1 MVKAL
6 GGRARGDRRRISFL
20 CLLAAALLC
29 LRPVLRLYAETGPG
43 TVAEITAETAAGTTA
58 GAESETALWTVP
70 EATAGTAS
78 EAATGT
84 TSTLSET
91 TDVPSIEL
99 YAQSAVLMDADS
111 GRILYG
117 KNMDEI
123 RPMASTTKIM
133 TCILALERA
142 DVEDT
147 VEVSAYAAS
156 MPDVQLNIR
165 QGEQYRLGD
174 LLHSLM
180 LESHN
185 DSAVA
190 IAEHVGGN
198 VEDFAKLMNEKAASL
213 GCKDTWFITP
223 NGLDAVQAGDET
235 KEGTTEKSHSTTAA
249 DLARIMRYCVMESP
263 QKEMFLQI
271 TQTQD
276 YSFTDLSGNRSFSC
290 HNHNALLT
298 MFTGALS
305 GKTGFTGKAGYCY
318 IGAASREG
326 KTLVVALLASGWPP
340 HKTYKWSDCR
350 KLLDYGFDNYSLYT
364 LDDSLIDYNRFA
376 SIPVRNAQT
385 AQIGDSAV
393 IPLQIIESEGVNKI
407 LLKETERV
415 QVNYQIPDALT
426 APVAQGETVGRITY
440 TLDGE
445 ELCSY
450 RLIAPQNV
458 KAIDYPWWLKQ
469 VFRKF
474 CFIKVTY

>member
-1 MVKAL
+1 MKAL
-6 GGRARGDRRRISFL
+6 GGRTRGYRGMMKLF
-20 CLLAAALLC
+20 CLVAAALLC
-29 LRPVLRLYAETGPG
+29 LEP
-43 TVAEITAETAAGTTA
+43 AAGACAERVPETR
-58 GAESETALWTVP
+58 AESAAQAAE
-70 EATAGTAS
+70 EATPQ
-78 EAATGT
+78 AA
-84 TSTLSET
+84 EE
-91 TDVPSIEL
+91 PSLDL

-142 DVEDT
+142 GMEDR

-190 IAEHVGGN
+190 IAEHVGGS
-198 VEDFAKLMNEKAASL
+198 VEEFAGLMNEKAASL

-223 NGLDAVQAGDET
+223 NGLDAAEEGEEPAAGAAG
-235 KEGTTEKSHSTTAA
+235 KCHSTTAA

-263 QKEMFLQI
+263 QKDLFLQI

-276 YSFTDLSGNRSFSC
+276 YSFTDLSGKRSFSC

-298 MFTGALS
+298 MLTGALS

-350 KLLDYGFDNYSLYT
+350 KLFDYGFDQYAPYT
-364 LDDSLIDYNRFA
+364 LDDSMIDYSRFA

-385 AQIGDSAV
+385 AHIGDSAV
-393 IPLQIIESEGVNKI
+393 IPLQIMESEGVEKI
-407 LLKETERV
+407 LLKETEQVR
-415 QVNYQIPDALT
+415 VNYQIPEALE
-426 APVAQGETVGRITY
+426 APVLQGETVGSITY
-440 TLDGE
+440 TLNGE
-445 ELCSY
+445 VLRTY
-450 RLIAPQNV
+450 TLIAPQNV
-458 KAIDYPWWLKQ
+458 KAINYPWWLKQ

-474 CFIKVTY
+474 CFIKVNAHAGFYRHHHE

>member
-1 MVKAL
+1 MVKL
-6 GGRARGDRRRISFL
+6 CDYIDSYNWKRRARLFAL
-20 CLLAAALLC
+20 LTAALVCLLPVIRTYAEETAEPEAAA
-29 LRPVLRLYAETGPG
+29 GSMPG
-43 TVAEITAETAAGTTA
+43 TTR
-58 GAESETALWTVP
+58 
-70 EATAGTAS
+70 EAT
-78 EAATGT
+78 E
-84 TSTLSET
+84 E
-91 TDVPSIEL
+91 PSLEL
-99 YAQSAVLMDADS
+99 YAQSAVLMDGDS

-117 KNMDEI
+117 KNMDET

-142 DVEDT
+142 EMDDT

-190 IAEHVGGN
+190 IAEHVGGS
-198 VEDFAKLMNEKAASL
+198 VEDFARLMNEKAASL
-213 GCKDTWFITP
+213 GCRDTWFITP
-223 NGLDAVQAGDET
+223 NGLDAVEARDEAGNESG
-235 KEGTTEKSHSTTAA
+235 KNQKSEGGKGAAEGAAEKSHSTTAA

-263 QKEMFLQI
+263 QKELFLQV

-276 YSFTDLSGNRSFSC
+276 YSFTDLSGKRSFSC

-298 MFTGALS
+298 MLSGALS

-318 IGAASREG
+318 IGAASRDG

-350 KLLDYGFDNYSLYT
+350 KLFDYGFNNYSLHT
-364 LDDSLIDYNRFA
+364 LDDSLIDYSRFA

-385 AQIGDSAV
+385 ARIGDSAS
-393 IPLQIIESEGVNKI
+393 IPLQIMESEGVEKI
-407 LLKETERV
+407 LLKETEQV

-426 APVAQGETVGRITY
+426 APVTQGETVGRITY
-440 TLDGE
+440 TLNGE
-445 ELCSY
+445 ELCGY
-450 RLIAPQNV
+450 TLIAPQNV
-458 KAIDYPWWLKQ
+458 KAIDYPWWLRQ

-474 CFIKVTY
+474 CFNKVTY